1 VKAREY
7 KKEEKLFLKM
17 RYNSEILKISRRKNQ
32 IKNEKESKE

>member
-7 KKEEKLFLKM
+7 KKEEKLFRKM
-17 RYNSEILKISRRKNQ
+17 RPISEILKISSRKNQ